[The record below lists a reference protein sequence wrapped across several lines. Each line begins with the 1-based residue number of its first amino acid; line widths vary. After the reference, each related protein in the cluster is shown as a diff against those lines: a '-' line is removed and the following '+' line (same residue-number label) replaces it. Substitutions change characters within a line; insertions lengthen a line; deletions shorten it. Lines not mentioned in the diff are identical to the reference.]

1 LGFRLHWFQS
11 NLIEPQLYPFRLN
24 RFEVPVQ
31 GPFQLEGEAKELRSV
46 LALAEPAQHWCYS
59 TASLLRLE
67 AKRPAAD
74 WPAPLMR
81 PAGDRI
87 LELTVPGALPLQ
99 FAVKGRKSDWLAPSR
114 PPEGER
120 VLDLTLPVPARP
132 AQVPELPVR
141 AWGLR
146 VLVWEASCLVSSPLA
161 VAVAWFF
168 PLLFL
173 CLTFLARFGRP
184 KACP

>member
-1 LGFRLHWFQS
+1 MGFRLHWFQS

-31 GPFQLEGEAKELRSV
+31 GPFQLEGDAKELRSV

-74 WPAPLMR
+74 WPAPSISPER
-81 PAGDRI
+81 DPV
-87 LELTVPGALPLQ
+87 LERALPGATLLQ
-99 FAVKGRKSDWLAPSR
+99 FAVQGRKSDWLAPSR

-184 KACP
+184 KAGP